1 MLWLRKSQRLTKSDQ
16 KWDEFTLQLCA
27 ASHHLIL
34 QEMNFSSRVDDSW
47 NRLGSRW
54 EALLVLAKG
63 NSVSTSCLLL
73 FLLLLS
79 AAPPSAVRDG
89 LQCLNKESW
98 LQEKRRLL
106 LLLLLQLFL
115 LLRFLLLLLW
125 LFLQWLLLLLL
136 QLLFLLLQQMEKIT
150 SLTILTLIYQL
161 CSLTKMAP
169 SDQLFRV

>member
-1 MLWLRKSQRLTKSDQ
+1 MWCCDWGSPNVWPKVTKS
-16 KWDEFTLQLCA
+16 EMNLGSNSA

-34 QEMNFSSRVDDSW
+34 QEMNFSSGVDGSW

-98 LQEKRRLL
+98 LQEQRRLL
-106 LLLLLQLFL
+106 LLLPLQL
-115 LLRFLLLLLW
+115 FLLLLLW

-136 QLLFLLLQQMEKIT
+136 QLLLLLLRQMEKIA
-150 SLTILTLIYQL
+150 SLPILTLIYQL

-169 SDQLFRV
+169 SDQRFRV